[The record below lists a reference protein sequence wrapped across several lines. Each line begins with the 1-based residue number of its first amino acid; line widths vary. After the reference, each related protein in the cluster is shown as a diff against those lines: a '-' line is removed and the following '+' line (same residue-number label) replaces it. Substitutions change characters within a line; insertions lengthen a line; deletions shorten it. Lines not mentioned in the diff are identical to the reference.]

1 MADLLK
7 IFDTTMRDGEQSPG
21 ASMTLDEKV
30 RIAKQLEK
38 MKVDVIEAGF
48 PAASIGDFE
57 SVAAV
62 SRTIKDSIVC
72 GLARATESDIKKVSE
87 SLREAKQ
94 SRIQYHSRSPGGP

>member
-1 MADLLK
+1 
-7 IFDTTMRDGEQSPG
+7 MRDGEQSPG
-21 ASMTLDEKV
+21 ASTLDEKI

-38 MKVDVIEAGF
+38 MKVDVNDWF

-72 GLARATESDIKKVSE
+72 GLARATESDIKEYLNLYVKRNNQEFTFVTTSVT
-87 SLREAKQ
+87 
-94 SRIQYHSRSPGGP
+94 